1 MPVPSSQQLKLVF
14 TVLERFLVWNQTVS
28 LANRPKGRR
37 TLSLGKDSPLILPT
51 VGRLMS
57 FLKRILLEMNELN
70 AWAPYL
76 NNPLTLAAFVVLVVA
91 AVFLSMLKAR
101 TSLKLQSFVASAFIV
116 VSLGTLALAIFSEY
130 KRKVE
135 SPKIAASQPALAGTT
150 NIQMVRG
157 SNNVLVNQ
165 SEKSK

>member
-1 MPVPSSQQLKLVF
+1 
-14 TVLERFLVWNQTVS
+14 
-28 LANRPKGRR
+28 
-37 TLSLGKDSPLILPT
+37 
-51 VGRLMS
+51 
-57 FLKRILLEMNELN
+57 MNELN